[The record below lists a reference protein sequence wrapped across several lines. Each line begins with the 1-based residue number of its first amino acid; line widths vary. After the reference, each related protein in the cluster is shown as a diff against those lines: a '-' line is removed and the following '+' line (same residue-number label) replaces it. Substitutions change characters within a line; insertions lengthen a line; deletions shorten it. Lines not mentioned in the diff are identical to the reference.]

1 MTLDYLVTLLIFVGC
16 LILAIGFAILIVKDS
31 ILLIKDVIEVKVI
44 KKYFP
49 KHYYY
54 DCEEEA

>member
-1 MTLDYLVTLLIFVGC
+1 MTMDYLTTLLIFVGSS
-16 LILAIGFAILIVKDS
+16 ILAIGFAILIVKDA

-54 DCEEEA
+54 DYEEEA